1 MEMSIKRWKQLSL
14 LTFRKWGRKNFSLFA
29 TMHKVVKISVLSVA
43 YFLSVP
49 ALTVA
54 MDNDTT
60 VVKREYNLEEIEVSA
75 SRAPSLF
82 SEIVRVLTVID
93 SKNIEQGAA
102 TSLQD
107 VLGQVAALDVRQRG
121 AGGVQADISI
131 RGGTFDQVL
140 ILLNGI
146 NITDPQTGHHNLNL
160 PVSLSQIERIEI
172 LEGPAARIYGPNA
185 FSGAINIITKQ
196 FEEKTI
202 TARFDGGSFGY
213 FGANIAAGF
222 NTGIIN
228 HLIAGNRERSDG
240 HIENTDFGIS
250 NLFYSGQLLSEA
262 GRLSAQAGA
271 TEKSFGA
278 NSFYTPLYPNQFE
291 QVQSLFS
298 AVKWESFSKL
308 HLTPV
313 LYWRRHFDKFLLFR
327 NDPGLYKN
335 LHRTDVWGANL
346 NSWFLWKG
354 GKTAFGA
361 EFRSEKILSNAL
373 GDNLDKPVKVPREDE
388 FYSKSKTRTTASV
401 FFEHSY
407 YLNNWTFSAGSLA
420 NQISDGSPGWNIFPG
435 LDVSYQYS
443 PALKFVVSW
452 NSSLRMP
459 TFTDLYY
466 SDPVQKGNPQLK
478 PEKLTAIE
486 GGIKFKR
493 EFFRGQWVVF
503 AQNGKDIIDW
513 VRNEN
518 EEMWQSRN
526 LARIN
531 SLGSEI
537 EFIYQMK
544 EHLNRNWPNRL
555 SLSYFYNSQ
564 EKTTENLISRYV
576 LDNLKHKL
584 VATLNQTVLNN
595 ISVDLKLSFQDR
607 EGSYTRYE
615 NTVLAGETPFN
626 PFFLTDVKIQY
637 THRYFRFYM
646 SANNLFNQNYYD
658 LGNVAQPGRW
668 LKTGIS
674 FTLPVK

>member
-228 HLIAGNRERSDG
+228 HLIAGNRER
-240 HIENTDFGIS
+240 
-250 NLFYSGQLLSEA
+250 
-262 GRLSAQAGA
+262 
-271 TEKSFGA
+271 
-278 NSFYTPLYPNQFE
+278 
-291 QVQSLFS
+291 
-298 AVKWESFSKL
+298 
-308 HLTPV
+308 
-313 LYWRRHFDKFLLFR
+313 
-327 NDPGLYKN
+327 
-335 LHRTDVWGANL
+335 
-346 NSWFLWKG
+346 
-354 GKTAFGA
+354 
-361 EFRSEKILSNAL
+361 
-373 GDNLDKPVKVPREDE
+373 
-388 FYSKSKTRTTASV
+388 
-401 FFEHSY
+401 
-407 YLNNWTFSAGSLA
+407 
-420 NQISDGSPGWNIFPG
+420 
-435 LDVSYQYS
+435 
-443 PALKFVVSW
+443 
-452 NSSLRMP
+452 
-459 TFTDLYY
+459 
-466 SDPVQKGNPQLK
+466 
-478 PEKLTAIE
+478 
-486 GGIKFKR
+486 
-493 EFFRGQWVVF
+493 
-503 AQNGKDIIDW
+503 
-513 VRNEN
+513 
-518 EEMWQSRN
+518 
-526 LARIN
+526 
-531 SLGSEI
+531 
-537 EFIYQMK
+537 
-544 EHLNRNWPNRL
+544 
-555 SLSYFYNSQ
+555 
-564 EKTTENLISRYV
+564 
-576 LDNLKHKL
+576 
-584 VATLNQTVLNN
+584 
-595 ISVDLKLSFQDR
+595 
-607 EGSYTRYE
+607 
-615 NTVLAGETPFN
+615 
-626 PFFLTDVKIQY
+626 
-637 THRYFRFYM
+637 
-646 SANNLFNQNYYD
+646 
-658 LGNVAQPGRW
+658 
-668 LKTGIS
+668 
-674 FTLPVK
+674 